1 MMREKIALRRRT
13 TPKQVTLPNVTAF
26 TARYKRISR
35 KKLLI
40 NIHVKNDKKIG
51 PRKRKIKMYLGP
63 AMLARKRVKF
73 TPSSSTQDRV
83 RRLKKK
89 YANLRRQQ
97 TVNGL
102 ASNLAKV
109 CLAMGSQA
117 INSAIGKKIIN
128 KGIDS
133 INF

>member
-1 MMREKIALRRRT
+1 MREKIVLRRRT
-13 TPKQVTLPNVTAF
+13 TPKQVTLPNVTTF
-26 TARYKRISR
+26 TAGYERISR
-35 KKLLI
+35 KKLSI
-40 NIHVKNDKKIG
+40 NIHVKNAKKIG
-51 PRKRKIKMYLGP
+51 PRNRKIKIDLGP
-63 AMLARKRVKF
+63 AMIARKRVKF

-83 RRLKKK
+83 RRIKKK

-117 INSAIGKKIIN
+117 INSAIGKKN
-128 KGIDS
+128 
-133 INF
+133 NQ